1 MLRAA
6 RAALACLGA
15 AALLAL
21 TPPTPLSA
29 QPAPADAPSAGPELS
44 LSASVLAPLAELTS
58 TAQFTT
64 QVSTAVGASGGVT
77 WWLGRHLGLRAHGVW
92 APAELNVRPSEFT
105 GPIPTDLGDARYL
118 AGAGAVTFRLGL
130 PGAASGVEPYVG
142 LGGGVRHL
150 SVDPQASPDVEDALD
165 PVGTVLAGATTRV
178 GGSFSLRLEIQ
189 DLVSRYESPLD
200 GETRLQNDLLVTVG
214 GAFRP

>member
-1 MLRAA
+1 MSRAA

-15 AALLAL
+15 AALLTLA
-21 TPPTPLSA
+21 PATPLSA
-29 QPAPADAPSAGPELS
+29 QADAPSAGPELS
-44 LSASVLAPLAELTS
+44 LSVSVLAPLAELTS

-77 WWLGRHLGLRAHGVW
+77 WWLGRHLGVRAHGVW
-92 APAELNVRPSEFT
+92 APAQLNVRPSEFT
-105 GPIPTDLGDARYL
+105 GPIPIDLGDARYL
-118 AGAGAVTFRLGL
+118 AGAGAVTYRLGL
-130 PGAASGVEPYVG
+130 PGAASAVEPYVG

-165 PVGTVLAGATTRV
+165 PVVTVLAGATTRV
-178 GGSFSLRLEIQ
+178 DGSFSLRLEIQ

-200 GETRLQNDLLVTVG
+200 GETRVQNDLLVTVG